1 MNEQEFAELAA
12 GHALHALSPDDESR
26 YREALAEHPE
36 WEGVALVDAAV
47 AASLAEGVG
56 RVAPPL
62 TMRSTLLARIGSLP
76 QVPPVAGA
84 AGSGAGVSGALRRD
98 RSGRAGDGDEPAGD
112 DDVAEPVEA
121 ETEAEAVEA
130 EAEAEA
136 VEAESEAVEG
146 ETEAVEAETEVVEI
160 DSEAVEAVEAERDPT
175 DPLIVLLGT
184 VPDATDDTAESATA
198 TTELP
203 VEPADAA
210 VPIETELPDDA
221 PPSAAAEPVPTTTAM
236 QAVARRNWTRGLL
249 ALAACLTLLVGV
261 GFGAGALYNW
271 MNRPAAVVALDEIE
285 SAPDAQSATVVEEEG
300 LTATV
305 HWSEQL
311 GKVVLV
317 SDGLPSIPEDET
329 FELWFVR
336 GDEAISAGTFA
347 PDGSA
352 ATTALEGEMQ
362 PGDVIAVTVEPAGG
376 APDGTPTSDPIV
388 AVPTA

>member
-12 GHALHALSPDDESR
+12 GHALHALSPDDETR

-47 AASLAEGVG
+47 AASLAEGAG

-98 RSGRAGDGDEPAGD
+98 RSGRAGDGDEPAGE
-112 DDVAEPVEA
+112 DV
-121 ETEAEAVEA
+121 TEAVEA
-130 EAEAEA
+130 EVEA
-136 VEAESEAVEG
+136 VEAESEAVEA
-146 ETEAVEAETEVVEI
+146 ETEAVEAEAEGVEI
-160 DSEAVEAVEAERDPT
+160 ESEAVEAETERDPT

-198 TTELP
+198 TTALP

>member
-12 GHALHALSPDDESR
+12 GHALHALSPDDETR

-112 DDVAEPVEA
+112 DV
-121 ETEAEAVEA
+121 AEAVEA
-130 EAEAEA
+130 ETEA

-146 ETEAVEAETEVVEI
+146 ETEAVEDET
-160 DSEAVEAVEAERDPT
+160 EAVEAESEGAEIEAETVRAETERDPT

-184 VPDATDDTAESATA
+184 VPDATDDTVEAATA
-198 TTELP
+198 TTALP

-210 VPIETELPDDA
+210 MPIEAELPDDA

>member
-1 MNEQEFAELAA
+1 M
-12 GHALHALSPDDESR
+12 SRIES
-26 YREALAEHPE
+26 
-36 WEGVALVDAAV
+36 
-47 AASLAEGVG
+47 
-56 RVAPPL
+56 
-62 TMRSTLLARIGSLP
+62 
-76 QVPPVAGA
+76 
-84 AGSGAGVSGALRRD
+84 
-98 RSGRAGDGDEPAGD
+98 
-112 DDVAEPVEA
+112 
-121 ETEAEAVEA
+121 
-130 EAEAEA
+130 
-136 VEAESEAVEG
+136 
-146 ETEAVEAETEVVEI
+146 EAVEAETEVVEI
-160 DSEAVEAVEAERDPT
+160 DSEAVEAVEAETERDPT

-184 VPDATDDTAESATA
+184 VPDATDDTAEPATA
-198 TTELP
+198 TTALP